1 MLSGTPPLGAPR
13 WGGPATLI
21 FSVISGIDPLTPLVV
36 LLLGM
41 VGGMYWLVLW
51 LVAYSALDFLYTQ
64 VAALRRIS

>member
-1 MLSGTPPLGAPR
+1 
-13 WGGPATLI
+13 
-21 FSVISGIDPLTPLVV
+21 LTPLVV

-64 VAALRRIS
+64 VAALRRVS